1 MRALRR
7 LFRFKA
13 RYNTMVV
20 MLFRPTPQVPE
31 PSVRAARQCFEACKF
46 NIHVQR
52 QQISA
57 KSVDLT
63 WVFVQT
69 LFMCI
74 NGMLWSLSFHA
85 IRQEHPKAEV
95 DSYLETVLEAIYLAS
110 MRWPGVESALELYIV
125 LVEACRKAYDGDVE
139 TSYNI
144 LSPPVKPESRS
155 PTSAGGASALS
166 SPSTGTGSTQAS
178 GFNATAR
185 PQSNREHLVEQA
197 MNPFASSSVVGAQIT
212 SSANPTTVQGGAQ
225 APVVA
230 AYSRG
235 SDVVSDNHLFDPES
249 LGNPLPPPLAYGSVY
264 NLFETAVG
272 RGAYPNVFEAPY
284 AQALNAGFDS
294 HDAME
299 GLDLEL
305 QSELMNTLEA
315 DGLGSHGE
323 ISPSQVLSSIIQ

>member
-1 MRALRR
+1 
-7 LFRFKA
+7 
-13 RYNTMVV
+13 MVV

-31 PSVRAARQCFEACKF
+31 PSVRAARQCFEACKV
-46 NIHVQR
+46 NIHAQR

-63 WVFVQT
+63 WVFVQS
-69 LFMCI
+69 LFMAI

-155 PTSAGGASALS
+155 PTSAGAVSALS
-166 SPSTGTGSTQAS
+166 SPSTSAGSTQAS
-178 GFNATAR
+178 NFNATSR

-197 MNPFASSSVVGAQIT
+197 LNPFTSSSVVGAQMT
-212 SSANPTTVQGGAQ
+212 SSANPTTVQSAH
-225 APVVA
+225 ASVIPV
-230 AYSRG
+230 YSHG
-235 SDVVSDNHLFDPES
+235 SNVVSDNQLFDPES

-264 NLFETAVG
+264 NLFETPVG
-272 RGAYPNVFEAPY
+272 RGAYPNVFEAPF
-284 AQALNAGFDS
+284 AQALNSGFDP
-294 HDAME
+294 HAAME

-315 DGLGSHGE
+315 DGLSSQVGE